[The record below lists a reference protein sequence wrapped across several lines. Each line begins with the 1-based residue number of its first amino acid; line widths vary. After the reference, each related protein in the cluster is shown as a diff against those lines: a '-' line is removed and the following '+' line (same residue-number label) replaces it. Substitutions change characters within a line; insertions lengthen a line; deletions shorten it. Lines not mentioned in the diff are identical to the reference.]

1 MVWSE
6 HGWRLGS
13 ERREGKREA
22 PEKIN
27 KESLCSIQL
36 AIRERWNEPSTFSK
50 AHPAKNEA
58 VTKLESFVRYGG

>member
-1 MVWSE
+1 MGGDLAASD
-6 HGWRLGS
+6 
-13 ERREGKREA
+13 GKVSA
-22 PEKIN
+22 KPPEKIN